1 MKTLPSQLL
10 AVLRNRKSRRNVRLL
25 AKFLL
30 VLGGMIVAYS
40 VLFHYLMAY
49 EDRDFTWI
57 TGLYWTL
64 TVMSTLGFGDITFDS
79 DLGRLFSIVVLVS
92 GVVFLLV
99 LLPFTFIQ
107 FFYAPWMEAQA
118 AARTPRALPPDTRG
132 HVILTHYDP
141 VSAALIHKL
150 RQRGA
155 PYALLVAEL
164 NEALRLHD
172 AGLNV
177 VLGDLDQ
184 PETYTAVRAAQAAL
198 IATTASDAVNTN
210 VTFTVRSVAEHVP
223 IIATADS
230 SASVDILKL
239 AGSSHVVQLAEMLG
253 QSLARRVLGGDAMTH
268 VIGQFGELLIAEANA
283 TRTPLVGRSL
293 RENRL
298 SELGVSV
305 VGVWERGRFE
315 PAGPDTVVT
324 DNTVLVLAGS
334 QDQLLR
340 YDEHFCIY
348 NVSGAPV
355 VIIGGGRVGQATARA
370 LEERAIDFRMIDF
383 RCPRHID
390 PARCV
395 EGDAAELEVLKAAGI
410 MKAPAV
416 IITTND
422 DNTNIYLALYC
433 RRLRPDI
440 QIVSRATLE
449 RNLGT
454 LHRAGADFVM
464 SHASMGAN
472 TMLNLLQRSDILML
486 AEGLNVFK
494 VGVPAGLRGRTL
506 AESSIRET
514 TGCSVIAIGDGE
526 GLRINPP
533 PTAKLDEKAELLLI
547 GTVEAEARFFEE
559 FARR

>member
-1 MKTLPSQLL
+1 MKTLPAQLL
-10 AVLRNRKSRRNVRLL
+10 AVLRSRKSRRNVRLL

-64 TVMSTLGFGDITFDS
+64 TVMSTLGFGDITFNS
-79 DLGRLFSIVVLVS
+79 DLGRVFSIIVLVS

-118 AARTPRALPPDTRG
+118 AARTPRAPPPDTRG
-132 HVILTHYDP
+132 HVILTHHDA

-155 PYALLVAEL
+155 PYALLVADL

-230 SASVDILKL
+230 HASVDILKL

-283 TRTPLVGRSL
+283 TRTPLVGR
-293 RENRL
+293 
-298 SELGVSV
+298 
-305 VGVWERGRFE
+305 
-315 PAGPDTVVT
+315 
-324 DNTVLVLAGS
+324 
-334 QDQLLR
+334 
-340 YDEHFCIY
+340 C
-348 NVSGAPV
+348 
-355 VIIGGGRVGQATARA
+355 AR
-370 LEERAIDFRMIDF
+370 
-383 RCPRHID
+383 
-390 PARCV
+390 
-395 EGDAAELEVLKAAGI
+395 
-410 MKAPAV
+410 
-416 IITTND
+416 
-422 DNTNIYLALYC
+422 
-433 RRLRPDI
+433 
-440 QIVSRATLE
+440 
-449 RNLGT
+449 
-454 LHRAGADFVM
+454 
-464 SHASMGAN
+464 
-472 TMLNLLQRSDILML
+472 
-486 AEGLNVFK
+486 
-494 VGVPAGLRGRTL
+494 
-506 AESSIRET
+506 
-514 TGCSVIAIGDGE
+514 TG
-526 GLRINPP
+526 
-533 PTAKLDEKAELLLI
+533 
-547 GTVEAEARFFEE
+547 
-559 FARR
+559 